1 MGKSSAVICLIFVVS
16 MIPFLPA
23 SLYSQEENPFE
34 QMLRDSL
41 FEGDYPEEEV
51 EPRARTGKE
60 VSIQDGKILLNF
72 EDVDIT
78 TVLSTISELTGLNF
92 VIGSDIRGTV
102 TIKTSKEINE
112 EDILDFLEIILAT
125 YNFTTVQRGDVVRI
139 VPLAEASRE
148 GLSTSSGFE
157 LGEDFRKGE
166 KVITHIVP
174 LTYASSR
181 ELSAQLKNL
190 ISQGGMIISFEK
202 SNTLVITDYSS
213 NVERILRIIR
223 EVDRSPVAGSSVQTF
238 VHYLEN
244 AIADS
249 LAQVLRELFQETG
262 SRSIRSTPALFRRQR
277 GDTSSAEGDM
287 IGELNIV
294 SDRATNALVIRT
306 TGPNYDILK
315 ETIEKLDIMPK
326 QVLIEVLIA
335 EISLDERT
343 EWGLDFILQ
352 GRDQFG
358 VNGVSGT
365 VEGQFGPGK
374 LDVDATP
381 GIRYGVIQ
389 PGRLDA
395 TIRALA
401 SMTDIDVLSTPNI
414 LTSDNKQARIL
425 IGQEVPFVSSSRTL
439 EGGVIDETVE
449 FRDVGIE
456 LEVTPH
462 INNER
467 FVALDLFQAV
477 NDLTETVI
485 FDANVINKREAQTS
499 VVVKDRET
507 VVIGGLINEDNTIN
521 ESGVPFLKDIPILGY
536 LFKRYTTI
544 KAKNELIILVT
555 PYVIENLE
563 DARSITDQQTHK
575 ARLFKESQKRKIES
589 ELSEDEAVQDS
600 TNEVQDSSYEPFD
613 VDEADSVIEAP
624 DWTTDDSAGEESGFD
639 AEVESPDQQ
648 E

>member
-1 MGKSSAVICLIFVVS
+1 MRKSISFTCLAFAVFAVS
-16 MIPFLPA
+16 LLPTH
-23 SLYSQEENPFE
+23 LFSQEEDLFE
-34 QMLRDSL
+34 QMLRDSI
-41 FEGDYPEEEV
+41 FEEEYPEEEV
-51 EPRARTGKE
+51 EAAAPTGKE
-60 VSIQDGKILLNF
+60 VSIQDGRVLLNF

-78 TVLSTISELTGLNF
+78 TVLSAISGLTGLNF

-102 TIKTSKEINE
+102 TIKTSKEIDE
-112 EDILDFLEIILAT
+112 EHILDFLEIVLAT
-125 YNFTTVQRGDVVRI
+125 YNFTMVHRGDVVRV

-148 GLSTSSGFE
+148 GLSTTTGSE
-157 LGEDFRKGE
+157 LEEDLRRGE

-174 LTYASSR
+174 LTYASSG
-181 ELSAQLKNL
+181 ELAAQFKNL
-190 ISQGGMIISFEK
+190 ISQGGMIIDFEK

-213 NVERILRIIR
+213 NVERILKIIR
-223 EVDRSPVAGSSVQTF
+223 QVDRRPVAGTSVQTF

-262 SRSIRSTPALFRRQR
+262 RRDVRSAPALFRRQR
-277 GDTSSAEGDM
+277 GDTTAFEGEMLGD
-287 IGELNIV
+287 LNIV
-294 SDRATNALVIRT
+294 ADRATNALVIRT
-306 TGPNYDILK
+306 TGPNYDILR

-343 EWGLDFILQ
+343 EWGLDFLLQ
-352 GRDQFG
+352 GRDQFDVDG
-358 VNGVSGT
+358 LSGT
-365 VEGQFGPGK
+365 VEGQFGRGR
-374 LDVDATP
+374 LDMDATP

-462 INNER
+462 INNEG

-521 ESGVPFLKDIPILGY
+521 ESGIPFLKDIPLLGY
-536 LFKRYTTI
+536 LFKRYSTI
-544 KAKNELIILVT
+544 KVKNELIILLT
-555 PYVIENLE
+555 PYVIENIE

-575 ARLFKESQKRKIES
+575 SKLFKESQRKRIE
-589 ELSEDEAVQDS
+589 EEVGDEGAIPDTSQVEESDGR
-600 TNEVQDSSYEPFD
+600 DPFD
-613 VDEADSVIEAP
+613 VDEADQAIEPP
-624 DWTTDDSAGEESGFD
+624 DWSTGDSGDEGGFEAEATDPTEEK
-639 AEVESPDQQ
+639 
-648 E
+648 